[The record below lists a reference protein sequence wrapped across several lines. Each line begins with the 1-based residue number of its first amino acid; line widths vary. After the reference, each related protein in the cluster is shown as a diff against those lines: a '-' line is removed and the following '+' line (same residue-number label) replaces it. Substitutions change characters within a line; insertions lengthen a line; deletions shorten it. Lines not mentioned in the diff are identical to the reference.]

1 MSVIL
6 RNLSVFDKQ
15 VALKAKNALRL
26 MYTLIIVNMLYSL
39 DEWQLEKFQT
49 KVTFKVTGNS
59 AIERAHDFLLV
70 FHCN

>member
-49 KVTFKVTGNS
+49 KVTFKVTQG
-59 AIERAHDFLLV
+59 HW
-70 FHCN
+70 